1 MMRERNIMNP
11 YVPFA
16 LFQEL
21 LTHNHFFPITSTP
34 QPIFPLWYYFE
45 ANPRHKSIS
54 YVNITV
60 CISE

>member
-1 MMRERNIMNP
+1 MNP